1 MSINIEENKKKF
13 EKWCYAYIKSEKNKD
28 SVKPFL
34 EYLEKSD
41 FYIAPASLSKHLS
54 CEGGLCQHTMNV
66 INRLFVEV
74 NNSTNET
81 VLPPETKEAIFMAA
95 AFHDLCKIGK
105 YKKVQQKKDNSET
118 EYFIEVKDKLPLGH
132 SEKSLFIAQK
142 YFEIP
147 ENVAVAIR
155 WHMGFSDSSFLG
167 GNKSI
172 GFAFKE
178 YPLSLLLYIAD
189 LKATIMDEQ

>member
-1 MSINIEENKKKF
+1 MVRREDNEE
-13 EKWCYAYIKSEKNKD
+13 YDD
-28 SVKPFL
+28 SVL
-34 EYLEKSD
+34 NVTSDCYYDGYWQNEK
-41 FYIAPASLSKHLS
+41 
-54 CEGGLCQHTMNV
+54 
-66 INRLFVEV
+66 
-74 NNSTNET
+74 
-81 VLPPETKEAIFMAA
+81 
-95 AFHDLCKIGK
+95 
-105 YKKVQQKKDNSET
+105 
-118 EYFIEVKDKLPLGH
+118 YFIEVKDKLPLGH

-142 YFEIP
+142 FFEIP

-155 WHMGFSDSSFLG
+155 WHMGFSDSSFIG